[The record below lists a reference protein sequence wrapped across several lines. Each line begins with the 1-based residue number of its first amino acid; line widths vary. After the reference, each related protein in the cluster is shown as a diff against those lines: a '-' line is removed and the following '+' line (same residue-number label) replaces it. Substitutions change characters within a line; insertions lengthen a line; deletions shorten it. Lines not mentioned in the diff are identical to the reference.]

1 MNDRYVA
8 NSRASKEALKSANLL
23 KTININALITGESG
37 VGKKKLARYII
48 DAPIIDGTEFD
59 EVILQISKNTG
70 LIIKNFDKI
79 KNYDKLEESLKKHKT
94 RILATSQKELKESIE
109 DRFFSLKIYLPPLR
123 EREEDVKSLIEI
135 FLNEAREVFDD
146 ESSKRMEI
154 TDVDLSKNCYSLRK
168 SVYKS
173 YLFSK
178 ISEDEIMDLM
188 ESFLTER
195 LGNGNDYRDFL
206 HLFELPLIRAGF
218 KRFNSQLLM
227 SKEFGLNRNTLRKK
241 INEYKDKL

>member
-1 MNDRYVA
+1 LNDRYIA

-48 DAPIIDGTEFD
+48 DAPIVDSADLD
-59 EVILQISKNTG
+59 ELITQVSKNSR

-79 KNYDKLEESLKKHKT
+79 KNYDKLKDALDRYKT
-94 RILATSQKELKESIE
+94 RIIATSKKDLGESVE
-109 DRFFSLKIYLPPLR
+109 DKFFSLKIYLPPLR
-123 EREEDVKSLIEI
+123 ERKEDVKSLIEV
-135 FLNEAREVFDD
+135 FLKEAGEVFDD
-146 ESSKRMEI
+146 ESLERLDSI
-154 TDVDLSKNCYSLRK
+154 DVDLSKNCYSLRK

-188 ESFLTER
+188 ESFLLDR
-195 LGNGNDYRDFL
+195 LGSGNDYREFL
-206 HLFELPLIRAGF
+206 HLFEVPLIRAGF

-241 INEYKDKL
+241 INEYKDKI